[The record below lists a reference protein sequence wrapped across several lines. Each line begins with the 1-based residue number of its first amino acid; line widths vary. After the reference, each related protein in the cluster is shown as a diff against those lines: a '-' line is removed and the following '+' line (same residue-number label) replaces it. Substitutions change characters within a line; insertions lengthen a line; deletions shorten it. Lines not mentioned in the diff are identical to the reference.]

1 MVTHRL
7 GDIAREFDLELRGD
21 ENLVISGVGTLAGAG
36 PDCIGFLAN
45 SKYRSQL
52 AASKAGAVILA
63 PADAEAFAGNVLLS
77 GNPYLAFARVATLFE
92 PRPAIGEGIHASAV
106 VDSAA
111 EVDASATV
119 MAGAVL
125 AAGVSV
131 GPGAVIGANCVLESG
146 ARVGKGSRL
155 AAGVTLCR
163 DVSIGERCIIHP
175 GVVIGADGFGQA
187 PDDGKWVKVPQLGS
201 VIIGNDVEIG
211 ANTTIDRGALGDT
224 IIEDGVRLDNQIQ
237 IAHNVVVGAHTAIAG
252 CTAVAGSARIGRH
265 CMIAGKVGITGHLE
279 IADGTTIL
287 ASTLVTRSIT
297 EPGVYSG
304 SYPMEPLR
312 EWRKNTARVRQL
324 DELAREV
331 RALRKQQTPDKK

>member
-7 GDIAREFDLELRGD
+7 GDIARDFDLELRGD
-21 ENLVISGVGTLAGAG
+21 ENLVISGVGTLASAG

-52 AASKAGAVILA
+52 GSSRAGAVILA
-63 PADAEAFAGNVLLS
+63 PADAEAFDGNALLS
-77 GNPYLAFARVATLFE
+77 ANPYLAFARVAALFE
-92 PRPAIGEGIHASAV
+92 PQRPAGQGVHAAAV
-106 VDSAA
+106 VDAQA
-111 EVDASATV
+111 EVDPSATV

-125 AAGVSV
+125 ARGVSIGAGV
-131 GPGAVIGANCVLESG
+131 VIGANCVLEDG
-146 ARVGKGSRL
+146 ARVGKGTRL
-155 AAGVTLCR
+155 APNVTLCR
-163 DVSIGERCIIHP
+163 DVVLGERCIVHP

-187 PDDGKWVKVPQLGS
+187 PDEGKWVKVPQLGS
-201 VIIGNDVEIG
+201 VVIGNDVEIG

-224 IIEDGVRLDNQIQ
+224 VIEDGVRLDNQIQ

-252 CTAVAGSARIGRH
+252 CTAVAGSTRIGRH
-265 CMIAGKVGITGHLE
+265 CMIAGKVGITGHLD

-287 ASTLVTRSIT
+287 ASTLVARSIG

-304 SYPMEPLR
+304 SYPMERLR

-331 RALRKQQTPDKK
+331 RALRKKDSSDKQ